1 MTSTEAESFTP
12 ETPDTAMV
20 DAFTVRG
27 LLDRYLLALDTEKLD
42 DAWART
48 LFTEDAVV
56 AFPLSRYEGRA
67 GLAAWHR
74 AALENFARTQHL
86 NSPAVVEVSGDEA
99 ALRANLLSTHVHH
112 PGGPGPELF
121 TTGTS
126 VSGAARRTAGGWR
139 LTRLAFGLIW
149 VDGVPPGARG

>member
-1 MTSTEAESFTP
+1 MTSTEAEAF
-12 ETPDTAMV
+12 TPDTAMV

-56 AFPLSRYEGRA
+56 AFPLSRHEGRA
-67 GLAAWHR
+67 GLAEWHR
-74 AALENFARTQHL
+74 SALAHFARTQHL
-86 NSPAVVEVSGDEA
+86 NSPAVVDCAGDEA
-99 ALRANLLSTHVHH
+99 SLRANLVSTHVHH
-112 PGGPGPELF
+112 PGGEGPELF

-126 VSGAARRTAGGWR
+126 VSGSACRTAAGWR
-139 LTRLAFGLIW
+139 LARLSFGLIW

>member
-1 MTSTEAESFTP
+1 MTSTEAESV
-12 ETPDTAMV
+12 TPDTAVV
-20 DAFTVRG
+20 DAFTVSG
-27 LLDRYLLALDTEKLD
+27 LLDRYLLALDTEELD

-56 AFPLSRYEGRA
+56 AFPLSRHEGIA
-67 GLAAWHR
+67 GLARWHR

-86 NSPAVVEVSGDEA
+86 NSPAVVELTGAGAS
-99 ALRANLLSTHVHH
+99 LRANLLSTHVHH

-126 VSGAARRTAGGWR
+126 VTGAARRTPDGWR
-139 LTRLAFGLIW
+139 LTRLSFGLIW